1 VAVGLAAFSGFY
13 FAIAMFTDSVYR
25 EEFLGEITDEM
36 RRSFK
41 DRTGYLRLRAR
52 VAGTKA

>member
-1 VAVGLAAFSGFY
+1 MAPMASDAERLH
-13 FAIAMFTDSVYR
+13 R
-25 EEFLGEITDEM
+25 EEFLGEITGEM

-52 VAGTKA
+52 LAGTKA